1 MEQLEGSVFKEK
13 EKLVL
18 LTSWIKKV
26 YINLDKNSQAN
37 EFDMVMKGSAGGV
50 LSSLESLAGDNFA

>member
-1 MEQLEGSVFKEK
+1 MD
-13 EKLVL
+13 
-18 LTSWIKKV
+18 KKV

-50 LSSLESLAGDNFA
+50 LSSLESLAGDDFA